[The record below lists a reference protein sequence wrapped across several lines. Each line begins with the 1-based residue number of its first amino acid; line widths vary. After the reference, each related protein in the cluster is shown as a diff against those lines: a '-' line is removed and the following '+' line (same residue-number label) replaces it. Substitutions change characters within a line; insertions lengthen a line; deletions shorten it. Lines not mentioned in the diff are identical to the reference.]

1 MEREPITMDPASVP
15 LSSQDPTVPF
25 EDATPGR
32 TLLAGITLLG
42 VSALGALVI
51 IQGFEFLQTALG
63 VESFA
68 LTFLVG
74 GGLATLWLGI
84 FGLAYLRFRP
94 VRIYYGIRWPTLR
107 DAGWIVGGVV
117 LSVILAL
124 LVEIVVIPF
133 GDGGATTI
141 SSAASIS
148 NPLLIYSIFLIG
160 NLVFIAPIEEF
171 LYRGVIQG
179 RLRES
184 FGPVAAISTTSI
196 GFALGHIPSYW
207 FGGSDIVSVSVGGAL
222 LGIAAGGLVLGAIYE
237 WTESLLIVTLIHGLL
252 NSIGIG
258 IALLA
263 LL

>member
-1 MEREPITMDPASVP
+1 MDPS
-15 LSSQDPTVPF
+15 TVPETTSGDPPAAV
-25 EDATPGR
+25 EDSTTSR
-32 TLLAGITLLG
+32 TLLAGIALLA
-42 VSALGALVI
+42 VSAAGALVI
-51 IQGFEFLQTALG
+51 IHGFEFLQTALG
-63 VESFA
+63 FESFA

-94 VRIYYGIRWPTLR
+94 VRVYYGVRWPTLR
-107 DAGWIVGGVV
+107 DAGWIVGGVI
-117 LSVILAL
+117 LSVIVAV

-133 GDGGATTI
+133 GDSGATTI
-141 SSAASIS
+141 SSAAAVS
-148 NPLLIYSIFLIG
+148 NPLVIYTVFLVG

-184 FGPVAAISTTSI
+184 FGPVAAISITSI

-207 FGGSDIVSVSVGGAL
+207 FGGSDLVSVSVGGAL
-222 LGIAAGGLVLGAIYE
+222 LGIGAGGFVLGAIYE
-237 WTESLLIVTLIHGLL
+237 WTESLLIVSIIHGLL

-263 LL
+263 SL

>member
-1 MEREPITMDPASVP
+1 LAEESTKR
-15 LSSQDPTVPF
+15 
-25 EDATPGR
+25 R
-32 TLLAGITLLG
+32 TLLAGIALLA
-42 VSALGALVI
+42 VSAVGALAI
-51 IQGFEFLQTALG
+51 IQGFESLQSALG
-63 VESFA
+63 FESFA

-84 FGLAYLRFRP
+84 VALVYLRFRP
-94 VRIYYGIRWPTLR
+94 VRVYYGLRWPTLR
-107 DAGWIVGGVV
+107 DAGWIVGGVI
-117 LSVILAL
+117 LSVIVAV

-141 SSAASIS
+141 SAAASVS
-148 NPLLIYSIFLIG
+148 NPLVIYTIFLVG

-184 FGPVAAISTTSI
+184 FGPVAAISITSI

-207 FGGSDIVSVSVGGAL
+207 FGGSDLASVSVGGAL
-222 LGIAAGGLVLGAIYE
+222 LGIAAGGFVLGGIYE
-237 WTESLLIVTLIHGLL
+237 WTESLLIVSAVHGLL
-252 NSIGIG
+252 NSVGIG

-263 LL
+263 VL

>member
-1 MEREPITMDPASVP
+1 MDPSPVSQITSGDPPASGKESNP
-15 LSSQDPTVPF
+15 S
-25 EDATPGR
+25 R
-32 TLLAGITLLG
+32 TLLVGSTLLA
-42 VSALGALVI
+42 VSATGAFLI
-51 IQGFEFLQTALG
+51 IQGFELLQIELG
-63 VESFA
+63 FASFA

-74 GGLATLWLGI
+74 GGLATLWLAI
-84 FGLAYLRFRP
+84 FGLTYLWFRP
-94 VRIYYGIRWPTLR
+94 VRVSYGIRWPTLR
-107 DAGWIVGGVV
+107 DAGWIVGGVT
-117 LSVILAL
+117 LSVIVAV

-141 SSAASIS
+141 SSAAAVS
-148 NPLLIYSIFLIG
+148 NPLVIYTVFLIG

-184 FGPVAAISTTSI
+184 FGPVAAISITSI

-207 FGGSDIVSVSVGGAL
+207 FGGSDLVSVSVGGAL
-222 LGIAAGGLVLGAIYE
+222 LGIGAGGFVLGAIYE
-237 WTESLLIVTLIHGLL
+237 WTESLLIVSIIHGIL

>member
-1 MEREPITMDPASVP
+1 MEPSPVPQITSGDPPASV
-15 LSSQDPTVPF
+15 
-25 EDATPGR
+25 EDSTPSR
-32 TLLAGITLLG
+32 TLLAGIALLA
-42 VSALGALVI
+42 VSAVGALVI
-51 IQGFEFLQTALG
+51 IHGFELLQTALG
-63 VESFA
+63 FESFA

-74 GGLATLWLGI
+74 GGLATLWLGV

-94 VRIYYGIRWPTLR
+94 VRVYYGVRWPTLR

-117 LSVILAL
+117 LSVIVAV

-141 SSAASIS
+141 SSAAAVS
-148 NPLLIYSIFLIG
+148 NPLLIYSIFLVG

-184 FGPVAAISTTSI
+184 FGPVAAISITSI

-207 FGGSDIVSVSVGGAL
+207 FGGSELVSVSVGGAL
-222 LGIAAGGLVLGAIYE
+222 LGIAAGGIVLGAIYE
-237 WTESLLIVTLIHGLL
+237 WTESLLIVSIIHGLL

>member
-1 MEREPITMDPASVP
+1 
-15 LSSQDPTVPF
+15 
-25 EDATPGR
+25 
-32 TLLAGITLLG
+32 LLAGIALLA
-42 VSALGALVI
+42 VSAVGALVI
-51 IQGFEFLQTALG
+51 IQGFQFLQMALG

-84 FGLAYLRFRP
+84 VGLAYLRFRP
-94 VRIYYGIRWPTLR
+94 VSVSYGVRWPTLR

-117 LSVILAL
+117 LSVIVAV

-133 GDGGATTI
+133 SDGGATTI
-141 SSAASIS
+141 SAAASVS
-148 NPLLIYSIFLIG
+148 NPLVIYTIFLVG
-160 NLVFIAPIEEF
+160 NLIFIAPIEEF
-171 LYRGVIQG
+171 LYRGIIQG

-184 FGPVAAISTTSI
+184 FGPVVAISITSI

-207 FGGSDIVSVSVGGAL
+207 FGGSDLVSVSVGGAL
-222 LGIAAGGLVLGAIYE
+222 LGIAAGGFVLGAIYE
-237 WTESLLIVTLIHGLL
+237 RTESLLIVSIIHGLL

-258 IALLA
+258 LALLA

>member
-1 MEREPITMDPASVP
+1 MVASPASQTT
-15 LSSQDPTVPF
+15 SGDPPTSV
-25 EDATPGR
+25 EDSTNSR
-32 TLLAGITLLG
+32 TFLAGIALLAG
-42 VSALGALVI
+42 SAVGALVI
-51 IQGFEFLQTALG
+51 IQGFQFLQTALG
-63 VESFA
+63 FESFA

-84 FGLAYLRFRP
+84 FGLAYLRARP
-94 VRIYYGIRWPTLR
+94 VSVSYGIRWPTLR

-117 LSVILAL
+117 LSVIVAV

-141 SSAASIS
+141 SAAASVS
-148 NPLLIYSIFLIG
+148 NPLLIYSIFLVG
-160 NLVFIAPIEEF
+160 NLIFIAPIEEF

-184 FGPVAAISTTSI
+184 FGPVAAISITSI

-207 FGGSDIVSVSVGGAL
+207 FGGSALVSVSVGGAL
-222 LGIAAGGLVLGAIYE
+222 LGIAAGGFVLGAIYE
-237 WTESLLIVTLIHGLL
+237 RTESLLIVSIIHGLL

>member
-1 MEREPITMDPASVP
+1 MD
-15 LSSQDPTVPF
+15 SSTVPQSTSGDPPVPV
-25 EDATPGR
+25 EDSTTSR
-32 TLLAGITLLG
+32 TLLAGIALLA
-42 VSALGALVI
+42 VSAFGALVI

-63 VESFA
+63 FESFA

-84 FGLAYLRFRP
+84 FGLGYLRFRP
-94 VRIYYGIRWPTLR
+94 VRVYYGVRWPTLR

-117 LSVILAL
+117 LSVIVAV

-133 GDGGATTI
+133 GDSGATTI
-141 SSAASIS
+141 SAAAAVS
-148 NPLLIYSIFLIG
+148 NPLVIYMIFLVG

-184 FGPVAAISTTSI
+184 FGPVAAVSITSI

-207 FGGSDIVSVSVGGAL
+207 FGGSDLVSVSVGGAI
-222 LGIAAGGLVLGAIYE
+222 LGIAAGGFVLGAIYE
-237 WTESLLIVTLIHGLL
+237 WTESLLIVSIIHGLL

-263 LL
+263 VL

>member
-1 MEREPITMDPASVP
+1 MVASPASQP
-15 LSSQDPTVPF
+15 TSEDPPPSV
-25 EDATPGR
+25 EDSTNSR
-32 TLLAGITLLG
+32 TFLAGIALLAG
-42 VSALGALVI
+42 SAVGALVI
-51 IQGFEFLQTALG
+51 IQGFQFLQTALG
-63 VESFA
+63 FESFA

-74 GGLATLWLGI
+74 GGLATFWLGI
-84 FGLAYLRFRP
+84 VGLAYLRFRP
-94 VRIYYGIRWPTLR
+94 VRVSYGIRWPTLR

-117 LSVILAL
+117 LSVIVAV

-141 SSAASIS
+141 SAAASVS
-148 NPLLIYSIFLIG
+148 NPLLIYTIFLVG
-160 NLVFIAPIEEF
+160 NLIFIAPIEEF

-184 FGPVAAISTTSI
+184 FGPVAAISITSI

-207 FGGSDIVSVSVGGAL
+207 FGGSALVSVSVGGAL
-222 LGIAAGGLVLGAIYE
+222 LGIAAGGFVLGAIYE
-237 WTESLLIVTLIHGLL
+237 RTESLLIVSIIHGLL